1 MGKACAI
8 RPRVKAKNSEG
19 KVVEKNS
26 QLFDDL
32 MEITQDRK
40 STLFLYGLSKT
51 EKAKALQ
58 GLKYDSMGEVTA
70 TSLIDSLNLNSV
82 TEDLKTI
89 ARIEKELRLNEDGKP
104 RVMDI
109 FSAVE
114 IMDRF
119 NGTNK
124 NYIVMPV
131 KTEGGYSLKV
141 VPNSGEN
148 LQQAKSISFNSEL
161 NNQLLGIMRSLGFD
175 IQVVDSED
183 FGGLFDPT
191 TARFSEGFIQI
202 IKIAKGEIG
211 EQALPEEF
219 SHLMIEGLKTH
230 PLVTRLLA
238 TIDDSIARQV
248 LGEQY
253 EQYAREY
260 KNDFSK
266 IAKEVAGR
274 MLADKIINGG
284 TMTPTKVRGNL
295 LQRAWNF
302 AKDLF
307 SKTKESDVKNAR
319 EEADRLVNQ
328 IYEGV
333 KDRTIVKFFDKKN
346 LVNGD
351 KLYNLRVEL
360 NNLRDMAFQAQK
372 ITAKKIN
379 IMQIREGR
387 SRLRKEDKDI
397 LQKLEQQYQDE
408 QYLESIEFFLNDA
421 LKVMTELNKD
431 FSELRRKEDLRETN
445 DMDVLREAAK
455 LLRRIEEFSLGYGD
469 IISAYTRVNRESTL
483 DRINNNSEG
492 QKLPGRIARKL
503 ADIAFQTHQLIED
516 MKEDHAKISKDVV
529 YAYMRTIFGED
540 KIVGLSSD
548 SEEHQAMIL
557 SEILDHASR
566 DINWIDRLFS
576 SMADMDDPL
585 LTLIKTGVEKKKE
598 ERDQE
603 FIKIATMLQTA
614 EKELK
619 EAGYTSDFMFER
631 DSQGVPTGFIISQ
644 YDFKT
649 YNEEF
654 RKMVDALRAQGK
666 KGSAL
671 TEAIKAW
678 KYGPVEVVV
687 NGRVETHSRLI
698 PLFYDENNKD
708 KEQGKYMEV
717 PNPLIFSNNANKI
730 NSLPKAQREYYELM
744 IELKKQAMLMVPT
757 KGYSLYKAIYI
768 SKTGMDGILAHTGGN
783 PAGIARA
790 VLQNLKSNF
799 VRRADEIDVDR
810 INENKEEIIDDLI
823 MKMIITPI
831 VDKDKLADV
840 KDKVT
845 DLLLKTDS
853 TEKLEEKLPQILKD
867 AGVRDTK
874 VKRAVQQIIGVID
887 EYMSD
892 NYDVDTDFAD
902 HVIQKLPTNYMRKLK
917 DMRDMSTDFTGA
929 MQAFYGMALN
939 YAKLNEIIDLMEITR
954 SYIKYQRPVNVVE
967 SGKPV
972 TWNWRTITQHYK
984 ENLAI
989 LGAESNIGAVIDNY
1003 FQSALYG
1010 KRKARETMNVAGMN
1024 IDYGRITDSLR
1035 DYSGTLG
1042 LGLNIFCALSNIA
1055 VGKIQQWIEAYAGEY
1070 FTYKDY
1076 AKAQVQYFSM
1086 LPSYLAELSSPIKK
1100 SKLGLLMQRYDP
1112 TGEMFSDLTK
1122 RKHYSNAL
1130 MSIIGNGEFF
1140 HIGMSGGEHM
1150 LRCTTMLARLNNIKL
1165 RVDGENGKEISL
1177 LEALETKTENG
1188 ITSLVLKPNLW
1199 YQVPEMEVDKKRSK
1213 NGNTVYKYVME
1224 KDPKH
1229 PKRQRRKMKW
1239 VQYTDE
1245 RDRQT
1250 ERALK
1255 KVNDLLNGSFTDDD
1269 AGTIQRWWWGRLV
1282 MQFRRWMPKHYERR
1296 FARAHWDDDLQE
1308 RVEGYYNTLG
1318 KFSLNLMKDLRRAKL
1333 KIGENW
1339 NQLTPHERANL
1350 RRCIAEVGL
1359 FTILSNLCRFLGGRI
1374 KLKDDNWMEKMILYQ
1389 LLRMKFEIGAS
1400 MPSPYFINNVTQLL
1414 NSPMA
1419 TINTIDAIMDLWNFG
1434 DMGVELQSGPYKG
1447 MSLYTKH
1454 LIKATPGVNKI
1465 MQAYVFSE
1473 GMFSYLTDD

>member
-1 MGKACAI
+1 MGKACDV

-19 KVVEKNS
+19 KVIEKNS

-32 MEITQDRK
+32 TEITQDRK
-40 STLFLYGLSKT
+40 STLFLYGLSKN
-51 EKAKALQ
+51 EKAKVLQ
-58 GLKYDSMGEVTA
+58 GLKYDPMGEVTA

-89 ARIEKELRLNEDGKP
+89 TRIEKELRLNEDGKP

-114 IMDRF
+114 TMDRF

-131 KTEGGYSLKV
+131 ETEGGYFLKV
-141 VPNSGEN
+141 VPRSGEN

-161 NNQLLGIMRSLGFD
+161 NNQLLGIMRNLGFD

-211 EQALPEEF
+211 EKALPEEF

-238 TIDDSIARQV
+238 TIDNSIARQV

-328 IYEGV
+328 IYEGI

-351 KLYNLRVEL
+351 KLYKLRGEL

-387 SRLRKEDKDI
+387 SRLSKEDKDV

-431 FSELRRKEDLRETN
+431 FTELRRKEDLRETA

-469 IISAYTRVNRESTL
+469 IISAYTRVSRESTL

-492 QKLPGRIARKL
+492 QKLPQRIARKL
-503 ADIAFQTHQLIED
+503 ADIAFQTHQLIEG

-598 ERDQE
+598 ERDRE

-654 RKMVDALRAQGK
+654 RKMVDTLRAQGK
-666 KGSAL
+666 KGSTL
-671 TEAIKAW
+671 TEAIRAW
-678 KYGPVEVVV
+678 KYGPVEVMV

-768 SKTGMDGILAHTGGN
+768 SKTGMDGILAHTGGS

-840 KDKVT
+840 KDKIT
-845 DLLLKTDS
+845 NLLLKTDS
-853 TEKLEEKLPQILKD
+853 TEKLEERLPQILKD

-874 VKRAVQQIIGVID
+874 VNRAVQQIIGVID

-939 YAKLNEIIDLMEITR
+939 YAKLNEIIDLMEVTR
-954 SYIKYQRPVNVVE
+954 SYVKYQRPVNIVE

-1024 IDYGRITDSLR
+1024 VDYGRITDSLR

-1076 AKAQVQYFSM
+1076 AKAQRQYFSM

-1100 SKLGLLMQRYDP
+1100 SMLGLLMQRYDP
-1112 TGEMFSDLTK
+1112 SGEMFSDLTK

-1165 RVDGENGKEISL
+1165 RIDGENGKEISL

-1245 RDRQT
+1245 RDSQT
-1250 ERALK
+1250 KRALK
-1255 KVNDLLNGSFTDDD
+1255 KINDLLNGSFTDDD

-1318 KFSLNLMKDLRRAKL
+1318 KFSLNLMKDLRRAQL

-1419 TINTIDAIMDLWNFG
+1419 SINTINAIMDLWNFG
-1434 DMGVELQSGPYKG
+1434 DMGEELQSGPYKG

>member
-1 MGKACAI
+1 MRKACDI
-8 RPRVKAKNSEG
+8 RPRVRAKNSEG
-19 KVVEKNS
+19 RVVEKNS

-32 MEITQDRK
+32 MEITQERK

-114 IMDRF
+114 TMDRF

-141 VPNSGEN
+141 VPRSGEN

-161 NNQLLGIMRSLGFD
+161 NNQLLGIMRNLGFD

-238 TIDDSIARQV
+238 TIDNSIARQV

-302 AKDLF
+302 AKGLF

-351 KLYNLRVEL
+351 KLYNLKVEL

-387 SRLRKEDKDI
+387 SRLSKEDKDV

-408 QYLESIEFFLNDA
+408 QYLESIQFFLNDA

-431 FSELRRKEDLRETN
+431 FTELRRKEDLRETA
-445 DMDVLREAAK
+445 DLDVLREAAK

-469 IISAYTRVNRESTL
+469 IISAYTRVSRENTL

-492 QKLPGRIARKL
+492 QKLPQRVARKL
-503 ADIAFQTHQLIED
+503 ADIAFQTHQLIEG

-598 ERDQE
+598 ERDRE

-654 RKMVDALRAQGK
+654 RKMVDTLRAQGK

-671 TEAIKAW
+671 TEAIRAW
-678 KYGPVEVVV
+678 KYGPVEVMV
-687 NGRVETHSRLI
+687 NGRVETHNRLI

-768 SKTGMDGILAHTGGN
+768 SKTGMDGILAHTGGS

-853 TEKLEEKLPQILKD
+853 TEKLEERLPQILKD

-874 VKRAVQQIIGVID
+874 VNRAVQQIIGVID

-939 YAKLNEIIDLMEITR
+939 YAKLNEIIDLMEVTR
-954 SYIKYQRPVNVVE
+954 SYIKYQRPVNIVE

-989 LGAESNIGAVIDNY
+989 LGVESNIGAVIDNY

-1024 IDYGRITDSLR
+1024 VDYGRITDSLR

-1076 AKAQVQYFSM
+1076 AKAQRQYFSM

-1100 SKLGLLMQRYDP
+1100 SMLGLLMQRYDP
-1112 TGEMFSDLTK
+1112 SGEMFSDLTK

-1165 RVDGENGKEISL
+1165 RIDGENGKEISL

-1245 RDRQT
+1245 RDSQT
-1250 ERALK
+1250 KRALK
-1255 KVNDLLNGSFTDDD
+1255 KINDLLNGSFTDDD

-1308 RVEGYYNTLG
+1308 RIEGYYNTLG
-1318 KFSLNLMKDLRRAKL
+1318 KFSLNLMKDLRRAQL

-1419 TINTIDAIMDLWNFG
+1419 TINTIDAIMDLWSFG

>member
-1 MGKACAI
+1 MRKACAI

-19 KVVEKNS
+19 RVVEKNS

-114 IMDRF
+114 TMDRF

-141 VPNSGEN
+141 VPRSGEN

-161 NNQLLGIMRSLGFD
+161 NNQLLGIMRNLGFD

-202 IKIAKGEIG
+202 IKIAKGEVG

-328 IYEGV
+328 IYEGI

-387 SRLRKEDKDI
+387 SRLSKEDKDV

-431 FSELRRKEDLRETN
+431 FTELRRKEDLRETA

-469 IISAYTRVNRESTL
+469 IISAYTRVSRENTL

-492 QKLPGRIARKL
+492 QKLPQRVARKL
-503 ADIAFQTHQLIED
+503 ADIAFQTHQLIEG

-566 DINWIDRLFS
+566 DINWVDRLFS

-585 LTLIKTGVEKKKE
+585 LTLVKTGVEKKKE
-598 ERDQE
+598 ERDRE

-671 TEAIKAW
+671 TEAIRAW
-678 KYGPVEVVV
+678 KYGPVEVMV

-768 SKTGMDGILAHTGGN
+768 SKTGMDGILAHTGGS

-853 TEKLEEKLPQILKD
+853 TEKLEERLPQILKD

-874 VKRAVQQIIGVID
+874 VNRAVQQIIGVID

-939 YAKLNEIIDLMEITR
+939 YAKLNEIIDLMEVTR
-954 SYIKYQRPVNVVE
+954 SYIKYQRPVNIVE

-989 LGAESNIGAVIDNY
+989 LGVESNIGAVIDNY

-1024 IDYGRITDSLR
+1024 VDYGRITDSLR

-1076 AKAQVQYFSM
+1076 AKAQRQYFSM

-1100 SKLGLLMQRYDP
+1100 SMLGLLMQRYDP
-1112 TGEMFSDLTK
+1112 SGEMFSDLTK

-1165 RVDGENGKEISL
+1165 RIDGENGKEISL

-1245 RDRQT
+1245 RDSQT
-1250 ERALK
+1250 KRALK
-1255 KVNDLLNGSFTDDD
+1255 KINDLLNGSFTDDD

-1308 RVEGYYNTLG
+1308 RIEGYYNTLG
-1318 KFSLNLMKDLRRAKL
+1318 KFSLNLLKDLRRAQL

-1400 MPSPYFINNVTQLL
+1400 MPSPDFINNVTQLL

-1419 TINTIDAIMDLWNFG
+1419 TINTIDAIMDLWSFG

>member
-1 MGKACAI
+1 M

-141 VPNSGEN
+141 VPSSGEN

-191 TARFSEGFIQI
+191 TARFSKGFIQI

-302 AKDLF
+302 AKGLF

-346 LVNGD
+346 LINGD
-351 KLYNLRVEL
+351 KLYNLRVEF

-387 SRLRKEDKDI
+387 SRLSKEDKEV

-408 QYLESIEFFLNDA
+408 KYLESIEFFLNDA
-421 LKVMTELNKD
+421 LKVMTELNRD
-431 FSELRRKEDLRETN
+431 FTELRRKEDLRETA
-445 DMDVLREAAK
+445 DLDVLREAAK

-598 ERDQE
+598 ERDRE
-603 FIKIATMLQTA
+603 FIKIATILQTA

-619 EAGYTSDFMFER
+619 EAGYTSDFILER
-631 DSQGVPTGFIISQ
+631 NSQGIPTGFIISQ

-768 SKTGMDGILAHTGGN
+768 SKTGMDGILAHTGGD

-853 TEKLEEKLPQILKD
+853 TEKLEERLPQILKD

-939 YAKLNEIIDLMEITR
+939 YAKLNEIIDLMEVTR
-954 SYIKYQRPVNVVE
+954 SYIKYQRPVNIVE

-1112 TGEMFSDLTK
+1112 AGEMFSDLTK

-1165 RVDGENGKEISL
+1165 RIDGENGKEISL

-1188 ITSLVLKPNLW
+1188 ITSLALKPNLW

-1229 PKRQRRKMKW
+1229 PRRQRRKMKW

-1245 RDRQT
+1245 RDSQT
-1250 ERALK
+1250 KRALK

-1419 TINTIDAIMDLWNFG
+1419 TINTIDAITDLWSFG

>member
-260 KNDFSK
+260 KNDLSK

-307 SKTKESDVKNAR
+307 SKTKESDVKNAK
-319 EEADRLVNQ
+319 EEADRLVNK

-351 KLYNLRVEL
+351 KLYNLRVEF

-387 SRLRKEDKDI
+387 SRLSKEDKEV

-408 QYLESIEFFLNDA
+408 KYLESIEFFLNDA

-431 FSELRRKEDLRETN
+431 FTELRRKEDLRETA
-445 DMDVLREAAK
+445 DLDVLREAAK

-492 QKLPGRIARKL
+492 QKLPRRIAGKL

-540 KIVGLSSD
+540 KIIGLSSD

-598 ERDQE
+598 ERDRE

-654 RKMVDALRAQGK
+654 RKMVDTLRAQGK

-840 KDKVT
+840 KDKIT

-902 HVIQKLPTNYMRKLK
+902 HIIQKLPTNYMRKLK

-954 SYIKYQRPVNVVE
+954 SYIKYQRPVNIVE

-1024 IDYGRITDSLR
+1024 IDYGRITDSLK

-1042 LGLNIFCALSNIA
+1042 LGLNVFCALSNIA

-1112 TGEMFSDLTK
+1112 AGEMFSDLTK

-1165 RVDGENGKEISL
+1165 RIDGENGKEISL

-1245 RDRQT
+1245 RDSQT
-1250 ERALK
+1250 KRALK

-1308 RVEGYYNTLG
+1308 RTEGYYNTLG

-1400 MPSPYFINNVTQLL
+1400 IPSPYFINNVTQLL

>member
-1 MGKACAI
+1 
-8 RPRVKAKNSEG
+8 
-19 KVVEKNS
+19 
-26 QLFDDL
+26 
-32 MEITQDRK
+32 
-40 STLFLYGLSKT
+40 
-51 EKAKALQ
+51 
-58 GLKYDSMGEVTA
+58 
-70 TSLIDSLNLNSV
+70 
-82 TEDLKTI
+82 
-89 ARIEKELRLNEDGKP
+89 
-104 RVMDI
+104 
-109 FSAVE
+109 
-114 IMDRF
+114 
-119 NGTNK
+119 
-124 NYIVMPV
+124 
-131 KTEGGYSLKV
+131 
-141 VPNSGEN
+141 
-148 LQQAKSISFNSEL
+148 
-161 NNQLLGIMRSLGFD
+161 
-175 IQVVDSED
+175 
-183 FGGLFDPT
+183 
-191 TARFSEGFIQI
+191 
-202 IKIAKGEIG
+202 
-211 EQALPEEF
+211 
-219 SHLMIEGLKTH
+219 
-230 PLVTRLLA
+230 
-238 TIDDSIARQV
+238 
-248 LGEQY
+248 
-253 EQYAREY
+253 
-260 KNDFSK
+260 
-266 IAKEVAGR
+266 
-274 MLADKIINGG
+274 
-284 TMTPTKVRGNL
+284 
-295 LQRAWNF
+295 
-302 AKDLF
+302 
-307 SKTKESDVKNAR
+307 
-319 EEADRLVNQ
+319 
-328 IYEGV
+328 
-333 KDRTIVKFFDKKN
+333 
-346 LVNGD
+346 
-351 KLYNLRVEL
+351 
-360 NNLRDMAFQAQK
+360 
-372 ITAKKIN
+372 
-379 IMQIREGR
+379 
-387 SRLRKEDKDI
+387 
-397 LQKLEQQYQDE
+397 
-408 QYLESIEFFLNDA
+408 
-421 LKVMTELNKD
+421 
-431 FSELRRKEDLRETN
+431 
-445 DMDVLREAAK
+445 
-455 LLRRIEEFSLGYGD
+455 
-469 IISAYTRVNRESTL
+469 
-483 DRINNNSEG
+483 
-492 QKLPGRIARKL
+492 
-503 ADIAFQTHQLIED
+503 
-516 MKEDHAKISKDVV
+516 MKEDYAKISKDVV

-598 ERDQE
+598 ERDRE
-603 FIKIATMLQTA
+603 FLKIATMLWTA

-654 RKMVDALRAQGK
+654 RKMVDTLRAQGK
-666 KGSAL
+666 KGPAL
-671 TEAIKAW
+671 TEAIRAW
-678 KYGPVEVVV
+678 KYGPVEVMV
-687 NGRVETHSRLI
+687 NGKIETHSRLI

-768 SKTGMDGILAHTGGN
+768 SKTGMDGILAHTGGS

-853 TEKLEEKLPQILKD
+853 TEKLEERLPQILKD

-874 VKRAVQQIIGVID
+874 VNRAVQQIIGVID

-939 YAKLNEIIDLMEITR
+939 YAKLNEIIDLMEVTR
-954 SYIKYQRPVNVVE
+954 SYVKYQRPVNIVE

-1024 IDYGRITDSLR
+1024 VDYGRITDSLR

-1076 AKAQVQYFSM
+1076 AKAQRQYFSM

-1100 SKLGLLMQRYDP
+1100 SMLGLLMQRYDP
-1112 TGEMFSDLTK
+1112 SGEMFSDLTK

-1165 RVDGENGKEISL
+1165 RIDGENGKEISL

-1245 RDRQT
+1245 RDSQT
-1250 ERALK
+1250 KRALK
-1255 KVNDLLNGSFTDDD
+1255 KINDLLNGSFTDDD

-1282 MQFRRWMPKHYERR
+1282 M
-1296 FARAHWDDDLQE
+1296 
-1308 RVEGYYNTLG
+1308 
-1318 KFSLNLMKDLRRAKL
+1318 
-1333 KIGENW
+1333 
-1339 NQLTPHERANL
+1339 
-1350 RRCIAEVGL
+1350 
-1359 FTILSNLCRFLGGRI
+1359 
-1374 KLKDDNWMEKMILYQ
+1374 
-1389 LLRMKFEIGAS
+1389 
-1400 MPSPYFINNVTQLL
+1400 
-1414 NSPMA
+1414 
-1419 TINTIDAIMDLWNFG
+1419 
-1434 DMGVELQSGPYKG
+1434 
-1447 MSLYTKH
+1447 
-1454 LIKATPGVNKI
+1454 
-1465 MQAYVFSE
+1465 
-1473 GMFSYLTDD
+1473 

>member
-1 MGKACAI
+1 MRKACAI

-19 KVVEKNS
+19 RVVEKNS

-114 IMDRF
+114 TMDRF

-141 VPNSGEN
+141 VPSSGEN

-161 NNQLLGIMRSLGFD
+161 NNQLLGIMRNLGFD

-238 TIDDSIARQV
+238 TIDNSIARQV

-387 SRLRKEDKDI
+387 SRLSKEDKDV

-408 QYLESIEFFLNDA
+408 QYLESIQFFLNDA

-431 FSELRRKEDLRETN
+431 FTELRRKEDLRETA

-469 IISAYTRVNRESTL
+469 IISAYTRVSRENTL

-492 QKLPGRIARKL
+492 QKLPQRIARKL
-503 ADIAFQTHQLIED
+503 ADIAFQTHQLIEG

-598 ERDQE
+598 ERDRE

-654 RKMVDALRAQGK
+654 RKMVDTLRAQGK
-666 KGSAL
+666 RGPAL
-671 TEAIKAW
+671 TEAIRAW
-678 KYGPVEVVV
+678 KYGPVEVMV
-687 NGRVETHSRLI
+687 NGKIETHSRLI
-698 PLFYDENNKD
+698 PLFYDESNKD

-744 IELKKQAMLMVPT
+744 MELKKQAMLMVPT

-799 VRRADEIDVDR
+799 VRRADEIDVER

-831 VDKDKLADV
+831 VDKDKLVDV
-840 KDKVT
+840 KDKIT
-845 DLLLKTDS
+845 NLLLKTDS
-853 TEKLEEKLPQILKD
+853 TEKLEERLPQILKD

-874 VKRAVQQIIGVID
+874 VNRAVQQIIGVID

-939 YAKLNEIIDLMEITR
+939 YAKLNEIIDLMEVTR
-954 SYIKYQRPVNVVE
+954 SYIKYQRPVNIVE

-1024 IDYGRITDSLR
+1024 VDYGRITDSLR

-1076 AKAQVQYFSM
+1076 AKAQRQYFSM

-1100 SKLGLLMQRYDP
+1100 SMLGLLMQRYDP

-1165 RVDGENGKEISL
+1165 RIDGENGKEISL

-1239 VQYTDE
+1239 AQYTDE
-1245 RDRQT
+1245 RDSQT
-1250 ERALK
+1250 KRALK
-1255 KVNDLLNGSFTDDD
+1255 KINDLLNGSFTDDD

-1308 RVEGYYNTLG
+1308 RIEGYYNTLG
-1318 KFSLNLMKDLRRAKL
+1318 KFSLNLMKDLRRAQL

-1419 TINTIDAIMDLWNFG
+1419 SINTINAIMDLWNFG
-1434 DMGVELQSGPYKG
+1434 DMGEELQSGPYKG